1 MDIQQALSVISDPTV
16 PCADRIRT
24 AMTVGLEPY
33 DHCEALRIAEWELDL
48 RRLERLAD
56 ETPFADEREKLIEQ
70 ADALLSIPF

>member
-1 MDIQQALSVISDPTV
+1 
-16 PCADRIRT
+16 
-24 AMTVGLEPY
+24 MTVGLEPY

-48 RRLERLAD
+48 RRLERMAD